1 MAIIRLVLQ
10 TPVAQ
15 PPPVEP
21 AQQLLA
27 SANLSRPYFPGR
39 QLPFAILLQIVV
51 LLTVIL
57 TSILGY
63 PIGEPRIPEYLTK
76 IERKM
81 PKVVIYLPLVGG
93 GNSGMFF
100 PFAKPPE
107 PEKRSSAIRTPRR
120 KGLSYPGP
128 QPIVSDVPNPTNPI
142 QTILQPELE
151 KPPSLQPLLPLPN
164 IVQMAD
170 NRADKHLKF
179 PEPAIR
185 PPEPVKPVEP
195 KLPEPPSEQPDVKAY
210 VPTLPLLNVDKVK
223 IEQPKLVLPELQP
236 PPPEPEPPPKQEA
249 KVAENAPAA
258 IESAKTEAASQED
271 EAKEP
276 PPPAAAKAAEEHS
289 LLALSPMPADQP
301 AKVPYGEA
309 RGRFAISPEPNLATS
324 ETEPGSR
331 TGSTNP
337 IEEKDS
343 QKTILGSEGAKTET
357 AAQGNPGP
365 VKESKP
371 GSQPGTGSGTGSG
384 PGSGAGSGPG
394 KGPFSGITIVGGMP
408 DPGTPVKPSVVK
420 RARRP
425 LQTSYGLTI
434 VSTETSGGGLPYFDV
449 FSHDQVYT
457 VYLDMRRTE
466 LEMTPKWILEFAVLS
481 GSAYQVNP
489 AKVPGR
495 SQQGLVLPF
504 PTFKDQPA
512 LPVDLIR
519 KYSGKMVIVY
529 GVVNTQGKMEQIAVK
544 QSPDPLFNEP
554 VTSVLS
560 KWTFRPARLNG
571 QIVPVKLLMGIPL
584 WSPENP

>member
-15 PPPVEP
+15 PPQIEP
-21 AQQLLA
+21 AQSLLA

-39 QLPFAILLQIVV
+39 QLPLAILLQIVV
-51 LLTVIL
+51 LTSVIL
-57 TSILGY
+57 ASILGY
-63 PIGEPRIPEYLTK
+63 PVGEPRIPEYLTK
-76 IERKM
+76 IEHKM

-100 PFAKPPE
+100 PFMKPPE
-107 PEKRSSAIRTPRR
+107 PEKKQSAIRTPRR

-151 KPPSLQPLLPLPN
+151 KPPTLQPLLPLPN

-170 NRADKHLKF
+170 KRLKF

-185 PPEPVKPVEP
+185 PPEPIKPAEP
-195 KLPEPPSEQPDVKAY
+195 KLPEPPSEQPEVKAY
-210 VPTLPLLNVDKVK
+210 VPTLPPLNVEKVK
-223 IEQPKLVLPELQP
+223 VEQPKLVLPELQP
-236 PPPEPEPPPKQEA
+236 PPPDPEPPPKQEA
-249 KVAENAPAA
+249 KVAENAPKA

-271 EAKEP
+271 KASEP
-276 PPPAAAKAAEEHS
+276 PPPAAANAAEERN
-289 LLALSPMPADQP
+289 LLALSPMPAPADQL
-301 AKVPYGEA
+301 AKIPYGEA

-324 ETEPGSR
+324 ETEPGSK
-331 TGSTNP
+331 TGSTTP

-343 QKTILGSEGAKTET
+343 HGTILGSDAVKVET
-357 AAQGNPGP
+357 AVPGTPNPL
-365 VKESKP
+365 KDSNP

-384 PGSGAGSGPG
+384 PGTGAGSGPG

-408 DPGTPVKPSVVK
+408 DPGTPAKPSVVK

-434 VSTETSGGGLPYFDV
+434 VSTETSGGGLPFFDV

-481 GSAYQVNP
+481 GSAYQVN
-489 AKVPGR
+489 ATKVPGQ

-512 LPVDLIR
+512 LPIDLVR
-519 KYSGKMVIVY
+519 KHSGKMVIVY
-529 GVVNTQGKMEQIAVK
+529 GVVNTQGKVEQIAVK

-554 VTSVLS
+554 VTRVLS
-560 KWTFRPARLNG
+560 RWTFRPARLNG

-584 WSPENP
+584 WSPGNP